1 MYCCHCEERLPETAN
16 FCLHCGRATTTED
29 SPHPVEVEKPA
40 AASPTRAVATFPI
53 TVLRP
58 QEHLVVVKIE
68 SALPQAA
75 KTPAIR
81 PSKTPKAPSEK
92 RIRQLL
98 ADIYR
103 ARDQGYSFEAIKLCS
118 KALHLVTDNSEVYFA
133 LGTVLEAC
141 HRFEEALVA
150 YAQAIHI
157 GTMPTSEFNVTAQ
170 ALERTGRIFYEQQR
184 YTQALQ
190 AINQSLQQ
198 DPRRGSLLWLKYD
211 VLRRLN
217 RFSEA
222 SSALNDYMFSPWR
235 HS

>member
-16 FCLHCGRATTTED
+16 FCLHCGRATTTD
-29 SPHPVEVEKPA
+29 NSPPPVAVAKPA
-40 AASPTRAVATFPI
+40 AGSPTRAVATSSI
-53 TVLRP
+53 TVLPP
-58 QEHLVVVKIE
+58 QERLAVVKIE
-68 SALPQAA
+68 RTPPQAA

-81 PSKTPKAPSEK
+81 PSQAPKAPSEK

-98 ADIYR
+98 ADIYQ
-103 ARDQGYSFEAIKLCS
+103 ARDRGYLFDAMKLCS

-141 HRFEEALVA
+141 HRFGEALVA

-157 GTMPTSEFNVTAQ
+157 GTMPTSEFNVTAH
-170 ALERTGRIFYEQQR
+170 ALERTGRILHDQHRDAE
-184 YTQALQ
+184 ALE

-198 DPRRGSLLWLKYD
+198 DPRRPSLHKLKRD

-222 SSALNDYMFSPWR
+222 TSAWNDYMR
-235 HS
+235 L